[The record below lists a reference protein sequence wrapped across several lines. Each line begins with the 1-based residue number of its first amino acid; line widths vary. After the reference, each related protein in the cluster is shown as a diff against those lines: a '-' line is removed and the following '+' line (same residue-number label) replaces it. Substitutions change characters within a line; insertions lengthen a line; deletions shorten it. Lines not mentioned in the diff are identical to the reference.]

1 MSTLKIKVYPSET
14 LFDLIDI
21 NIDDIH
27 IEDIVYSLST
37 KPRYNGHTPWPWTV
51 LDHSIK
57 TYQFAI
63 WSRKNTSDK
72 TKLAALL
79 HDASEAYLGDI
90 IAPVKNHFKDI
101 KKLDENLQ
109 QHIYKRF
116 GCQRH
121 DKKVVHTYDKLA
133 FNNEQYMFSNHERAP
148 LNYVYTNPK
157 GLFLNYFW
165 GLTDAIKKGRK

>member
-1 MSTLKIKVYPSET
+1 MSTLKIKVYPSKT

-27 IEDIVYSLST
+27 IDDIIYSLST

-57 TYQFAI
+57 TYEFASN
-63 WSRKNTSDK
+63 SRERISIRTL
-72 TKLAALL
+72 LAILL

-90 IAPVKNHFKDI
+90 VAPVKNHFKDI

-116 GCQRH
+116 DCQRH
-121 DKKVVHTYDKLA
+121 NKKVVHTYDKLA
-133 FNNEQYMFSNHERAP
+133 FNKEQDMFSNYEQAP
-148 LNYVYTNPK
+148 LSYVYANSK
-157 GLFLNYFW
+157 RLFLGYFR